1 MCSQT
6 TREPSVKHT
15 RVLRRA
21 SLWAAAFTLT
31 IAGAFVAA
39 PSAAQD
45 VELGKQIWLTKVNCR
60 DCHGW
65 GAHGVQDDPQSPKAP
80 NLRISIL
87 SPEEMAT
94 AILCGRPGT
103 EMPYFSRFSYTDDRC
118 YGLTAEALG
127 KDMMPAPGNAHLSKR
142 AMNSL
147 IALIQSFQAQN
158 EQPTF
163 EECKQFWGENATLCG
178 ALR

>member
-1 MCSQT
+1 VKQT
-6 TREPSVKHT
+6 RAF
-15 RVLRRA
+15 RRA
-21 SLWAAAFTLT
+21 SLWAAAFVLT

-39 PSAAQD
+39 PSTAQD

-60 DCHGW
+60 ACHGW
-65 GAHGVQDDPQSPKAP
+65 AAHGVQDDPQSPKAP
-80 NLRISIL
+80 NLRTSLL

-94 AILCGRPGT
+94 TILCGRPGT

-127 KDMMPAPGNAHLSKR
+127 KDIPPPGIAHLSKR
-142 AMNSL
+142 AINSL

-163 EECKQFWGENATLCG
+163 EECIQFWGEKATLCA